1 MNNPSH
7 KSPLE
12 QYLTSA
18 YISLQPPTP
27 SPLLTESLLLSCHSL
42 LSTSSSPVTLSSPIL
57 NKLNRIS
64 HHPNIFIQFLLGDI
78 YILLFNYPPT
88 TLFPPSSSSSALL
101 ITFINQSMHLHSI
114 LKQTSLNYK
123 YLHSL
128 QHFISTV
135 LSTTSYTFTS
145 SQQNTLQHIHN
156 TNNDIQRCSTLA
168 SSFNTSLTFEN
179 GFVKHLYDTLTSTTS
194 LHEQYTLL
202 TSNIN
207 VIDKLIRSITFTTT
221 TNNDEHSN
229 STTALY
235 ETYFDL
241 GKLLLLFFPNKH
253 NITYLAKST
262 PSHADT
268 NHTMHFIYDDSDI
281 SHAEFLHKQQY
292 TLYIDEDIQHQRNM
306 LIPVILTYTQ
316 QLSTYPQ
323 KDFPVHYLR
332 YTLLKRIFLNDNTNN
347 NDNLLTQLTST
358 LLYIIQT
365 FPNNNDEIKHF
376 ITLILRNQNEYF
388 TKLKQHLH
396 NALQNVDSAL
406 YTSTYVDDNDVNDDN
421 DVYHEDLC
429 LLNYDY
435 KHGVFERI
443 DVQAG
448 ETYTFYVYLQR
459 KRALLDLCFALDSK
473 DVNVRVTSISPEGT
487 EHEVVNATKLLA
499 NDTPMKLLMYN
510 NKRVVYKIQFDNSYS
525 WFNNKVL
532 QIKCNT
538 FYPHSEHAVNQRINA
553 IRLRHELMQTKT
565 NDIANNSD
573 NNKLIIVND
582 KIYSCYY
589 VKDNVDKVNTMIT
602 NGSVK
607 VYAVYIDK
615 ARMMFYGDDYTTQYT
630 LNVNEF
636 AKQVN
641 AFLSKDKN
649 AFSVVNVCDVSSS
662 NNNGDRD
669 VKEVLGFNVDEMF
682 NSDECLFFYYKC
694 IHYAV
699 VYDVYQCLLS
709 GIKYDKVIHINCC
722 CCGTGNQYEMAL
734 YTNHDV
740 KVYYSNE
747 VSTIIEHV
755 TKASDDNVNYINDV
769 KVFICC
775 NNTNNNN
782 NTCNGYSAVHSGIT
796 SINSVNTVNVDVIKI
811 NDTVSYWNE
820 LKVIAPVLLIDNV

>member
-1 MNNPSH
+1 MNNPLP
-7 KSPLE
+7 KPPLE

-64 HHPNIFIQFLLGDI
+64 HHSNISIQFLLGDI

-88 TLFPPSSSSSALL
+88 TLFPPSPSSTSLL
-101 ITFINQSMHLHSI
+101 ITFINQSMHLHNI

-123 YLHSL
+123 YIHSL
-128 QHFISTV
+128 QQFISTV

-145 SQQNTLQHIHN
+145 SQQSTLQHIHN
-156 TNNDIQRCSTLA
+156 TNNDIQRCSALI
-168 SSFNTSLTFEN
+168 SSFNASLTFEN
-179 GFVKHLYDTLTSTTS
+179 GFVKHLYDTLTATAS

-207 VIDKLIRSITFTTT
+207 VIDKLIRSITFTTA
-221 TNNDEHSN
+221 NNDEHSD
-229 STTALY
+229 STTSALY

-241 GKLLLLFFPNKH
+241 GKLLLLFFPNKR

-292 TLYIDEDIQHQRNM
+292 TLYIDDDIQHQRNM
-306 LIPVILTYTQ
+306 LIPLILTYTQ
-316 QLSTYPQ
+316 QLSTYPH
-323 KDFPVHYLR
+323 KEFPVHYLR
-332 YTLLKRIFLNDNTNN
+332 YTLLKRIYLNDNTNTNN

-358 LLYIIQT
+358 LVYIIQT

-376 ITLILRNQNEYF
+376 ITLILRNENEYF
-388 TKLKQHLH
+388 TQLKQHLH
-396 NALQNVDSAL
+396 NALQNINTSL
-406 YTSTYVDDNDVNDDN
+406 YTSTYVDVDDDDDN
-421 DVYHEDLC
+421 SIYYEDLC

-443 DVQAG
+443 TVQPG
-448 ETYTFYVYLQR
+448 ETFTFYVYLQR
-459 KRALLDLCFALDSK
+459 KRALLDLCFTLDNK

-565 NDIANNSD
+565 NDNVNSNSID

-589 VKDNVDKVNTMIT
+589 VKDNVDKVNTMMST

-607 VYAVYIDK
+607 VYAVYVDK
-615 ARMMFYGDDYTTQYT
+615 ERMMFYGDDYTTQYA
-630 LNVNEF
+630 LNESEF
-636 AKQVN
+636 AKQIN
-641 AFLSKDKN
+641 AMLCKDKN
-649 AFSVVNVCDVSSS
+649 AFSVVNVCDVSS
-662 NNNGDRD
+662 NGSDNSGED
-669 VKEVLGFNVDEMF
+669 VLGFNVDEMF

-722 CCGTGNQYEMAL
+722 CCGKGNQYEMGI
-734 YTNHDV
+734 YTNHNISV
-740 KVYYSNE
+740 HYSNDI
-747 VSTIIEHV
+747 STIIEHV
-755 TKASDDNVNYINDV
+755 TTVNDDTINYINDI

-775 NNTNNNN
+775 NTTN
-782 NTCNGYSAVHSGIT
+782 NTCNGYTAIYTGIT
-796 SINSVNTVNVDVIKI
+796 SVNSVNTVNVDVIKI
-811 NDTVSYWNE
+811 NDTVAYWNE
-820 LKVIAPVLLIDNV
+820 LKVIAPVLLIDDV